1 MGIRAQGSFKREINL
16 NVGDHTSRD
25 ERAELQ

>member
-1 MGIRAQGSFKREINL
+1 MGIRIQGSFKREINL

-25 ERAELQ
+25 ERVEL